1 MTSLAYRENYRL
13 IEWRPFP
20 ERRRAEIAPARS
32 DLPRPMIILDTMDEV
47 QSQITGKFY
56 TSKSALRAEYR
67 RHNAI
72 EVGND
77 PARFRKKD
85 RPKPDTKQIRDL
97 IEKAEARY
105 ARGER
110 VK

>member
-1 MTSLAYRENYRL
+1 MTSPAYRENFAL
-13 IEWRPFP
+13 IEWKPFP
-20 ERRRAEIAPARS
+20 KRKRVDIAPARS
-32 DLPRPMIILDTMDEV
+32 SLPAPMIIGDTMDPV
-47 QSQITGKFY
+47 QSQVTGRFY

-67 RHNAI
+67 RHGVV

-77 PARFRKKD
+77 PARFRKKERRRSSMNEIKDTVD
-85 RPKPDTKQIRDL
+85 RAL
-97 IEKAEARY
+97 ARH

>member
-1 MTSLAYRENYRL
+1 MSSAAYKENYKL

-20 ERRRAEIAPARS
+20 KRRRTDIAPARS
-32 DLPRPMIILDTMDEV
+32 DLPRPMIIVDTMDEV
-47 QSQITGKFY
+47 QSQATGKWY
-56 TSKSALRAEYR
+56 TSKSALRAEYKR
-67 RHNAI
+67 LGMV

-77 PARFRKKD
+77 PARFRKKE
-85 RPKPDTKQIRDL
+85 RPKPDFKAIKDQ

>member
-1 MTSLAYRENYRL
+1 MTSPAYRENYAL

-20 ERRRAEIAPARS
+20 KRKREDIAPARS
-32 DLPRPMIILDTMDEV
+32 DLPRPMVILDTMPEV
-47 QSQITGKFY
+47 QSQATGKWY
-56 TSKSALRAEYR
+56 TSKSALRAEYKR
-67 RHNAI
+67 LGMV

-77 PARFRKKD
+77 PARFRKKTK
-85 RPKPDTKQIRDL
+85 PKPDLKAIKDQLER
-97 IEKAEARY
+97 AEARY